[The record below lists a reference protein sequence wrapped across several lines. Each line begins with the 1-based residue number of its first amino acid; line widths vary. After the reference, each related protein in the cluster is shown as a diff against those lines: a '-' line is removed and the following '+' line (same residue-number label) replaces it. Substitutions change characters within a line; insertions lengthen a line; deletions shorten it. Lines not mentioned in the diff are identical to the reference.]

1 MSKLFHGQFGE
12 RVLEFWQPKD
22 TFSRLPIFFSI
33 FFHYK
38 GKSDLLAFFAFF
50 WHFLSFFR
58 VFWKKLSFV
67 SFLFFGVGLGTGY
80 PQNLFREITP
90 KTLKSAHK
98 KVFWGSFLV
107 TTILSLFGFWWAY
120 FPRERSPK
128 KFLDLEFG

>member
-33 FFHYK
+33 FFHSK
-38 GKSDLLAFFAFF
+38 GKRRKTNDRTIRDLSKNMFFSAWDQFSRKLRWEKVLGKSDCWHFFAFF

-80 PQNLFREITP
+80 PRIC
-90 KTLKSAHK
+90 SA
-98 KVFWGSFLV
+98 
-107 TTILSLFGFWWAY
+107 
-120 FPRERSPK
+120 RSRRK
-128 KFLDLEFG
+128 R